1 MFGSVLTNPRR
12 TEKETTEVSRF
23 DMSREERV
31 NFLVPQILA
40 HDDLETQLYWAKN
53 NLDTLPLR

>member
-40 HDDLETQLYWAKN
+40 HDDLETQLY
-53 NLDTLPLR
+53 